1 MLTYSNVNYFLHLFR
16 YAQHSLKMIS
26 VFPAV
31 IPLLTTLKKGNYGV
45 LVKYSSQENNFGF
58 LTLVDWLAQP
68 TSEELAHGM
77 AVLG

>member
-1 MLTYSNVNYFLHLFR
+1 
-16 YAQHSLKMIS
+16 MIW

-45 LVKYSSQENNFGF
+45 LDKYSSQGNFGF

-68 TSEELAHGM
+68 TSEELAHEM